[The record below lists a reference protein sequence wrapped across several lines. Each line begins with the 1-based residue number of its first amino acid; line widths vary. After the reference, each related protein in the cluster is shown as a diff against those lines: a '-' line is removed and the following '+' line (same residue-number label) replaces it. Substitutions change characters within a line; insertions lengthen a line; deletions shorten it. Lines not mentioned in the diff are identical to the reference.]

1 MSIFSKS
8 KTISVY
14 ITETKKK
21 QLREEVVIEYA
32 LDIIKPNPR
41 VKMGSLHTWKR
52 ILCLQNQKMLT
63 WTAQDH

>member
-1 MSIFSKS
+1 MIRSHMSIFSKS

-41 VKMGSLHTWKR
+41 VKMGSLHT
-52 ILCLQNQKMLT
+52 
-63 WTAQDH
+63 